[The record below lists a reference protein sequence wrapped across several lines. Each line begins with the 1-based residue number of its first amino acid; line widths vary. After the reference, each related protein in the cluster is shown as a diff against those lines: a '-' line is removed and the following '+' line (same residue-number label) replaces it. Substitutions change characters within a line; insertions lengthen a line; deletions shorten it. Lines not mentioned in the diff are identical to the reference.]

1 MPLPEPRAPRH
12 RSGHSWRSR
21 TWWNTPRLVRG
32 LTGLCLVALL
42 ATGTATGTVLGG
54 ARDGTDVIG
63 HQAAPQ
69 VVRSADLYFALNDM
83 DAQAANLLLF
93 GADPDYTAPRK
104 ETLDTYEQRRTQADN
119 DLQRVTEAVA
129 GDTAGQRAVQT
140 VIGELGQHEALV
152 ARAQL
157 LEEQAHAPAGRPSAD
172 ALAAYHQA
180 TDLLRQRLL
189 PAVDDV
195 TRANAAVVDRNYT
208 DQRDALSGG
217 WWTILVTGLL
227 ALAGLGL
234 LQRVLAVRFR
244 RLVNVPLAATTLL
257 ALAGLITALTLTS
270 RADHQ
275 LVVAKSNSFD
285 SVVALSRARA
295 VAYDLNADES
305 RYLTDPAR
313 AAAYEQSFLDKTQ
326 SFARVEG
333 AALATYDDKLAALA
347 DKHRADHGQVGFGGY
362 LGDELRNITF
372 PGEQDAAERVLTAF
386 QQYQRDDRKIREL
399 NAQGKLKEAV
409 TFDTGTTPGQ
419 SNADFD
425 VLSAAL
431 DDNQAINQ
439 RAFDGAVAA
448 TDDDLGAT
456 TAGLGAAALVAA
468 LALTALGVR
477 PRLREFA

>member
-1 MPLPEPRAPRH
+1 M
-12 RSGHSWRSR
+12 
-21 TWWNTPRLVRG
+21 RG

-42 ATGTATGTVLGG
+42 GAGTATAAVLGG

-93 GADPDYTAPRK
+93 GADPDYTALRK
-104 ETLDTYEQRRTQADN
+104 DTLDTYEQRRTQADT

-129 GDTAGQRAVQT
+129 GDAAGQRAVQT
-140 VIGELGQHEALV
+140 VIGELGQYEALV

-157 LEEQAHAPAGRPSAD
+157 LEEQAHAPVGRPSAD

-189 PAVDDV
+189 PAVDEV
-195 TRANAAVVDRNYT
+195 TKANAAVVERNYT
-208 DQRDALSGG
+208 DRRDALSGG

-227 ALAGLGL
+227 ALAALGL
-234 LQRVLAVRFR
+234 LQRLLAVRFR

-257 ALAGLITALTLTS
+257 TLAGLVTALTLTS
-270 RADHQ
+270 RVDHQ

-285 SVVALSRARA
+285 SVIALSRARA

-326 SFARVEG
+326 SFARIDG
-333 AALATYDDKLAALA
+333 AALATYNDKLAALA

-362 LGDELRNITF
+362 LGEELRNITF
-372 PGEQDAAERVLTAF
+372 PGEQEAAERVLAAF

-399 NAQGKLKEAV
+399 NVQGKLKEAV
-409 TFDTGTTPGQ
+409 TFDTGTTAGQ

-431 DDNQAINQ
+431 EDNQAINQ

-448 TDDDLGAT
+448 TDDDLDAA
-456 TAGLGAAALVAA
+456 TAGLGAAALAAA
-468 LALTALGVR
+468 LALTAAGVR

>member
-1 MPLPEPRAPRH
+1 M
-12 RSGHSWRSR
+12 
-21 TWWNTPRLVRG
+21 RG

-42 ATGTATGTVLGG
+42 AAGTAAATVLGG
-54 ARDGTDVIG
+54 ARDGTDAIG

-93 GADPDYTAPRK
+93 GADPDYAALRK
-104 ETLDTYEQRRTQADN
+104 ATLDTYEQRRAQADS

-129 GDTAGQRAVQT
+129 GDAAGQRAVQT
-140 VIGELGQHEALV
+140 VIGDLGQYEALV

-157 LEEQAHAPAGRPSAD
+157 LEDQAHAQAGRPSAD
-172 ALAAYHQA
+172 ALASYRQA

-189 PAVDDV
+189 RAVDAVTDV
-195 TRANAAVVDRNYT
+195 NAAVVEQNYT
-208 DQRDALSGG
+208 DQRDALAGG
-217 WWTILVTGLL
+217 WWMILATGLL
-227 ALAGLGL
+227 ALAALAL
-234 LQRVLAVRFR
+234 LQRLLAVRFR
-244 RLVNVPLAATTLL
+244 RLLNVPLAATTLL
-257 ALAGLITALTLTS
+257 ALAGLVTALTLTS

-285 SVVALSRARA
+285 SVIALSRARA

-326 SFARVEG
+326 SFARIDG
-333 AALATYDDKLAALA
+333 ATLATYDDELAALA
-347 DKHRADHGQVGFGGY
+347 GRHRADHGQVGFGGY

-372 PGEQDAAERVLTAF
+372 PGEQDAAERVLSAF
-386 QQYQRDDRKIREL
+386 QQYQRDDRRIREL

-425 VLSAAL
+425 ALSAAL
-431 DDNQAINQ
+431 DDNRAINQ
-439 RAFDGAVAA
+439 RAFDAAVAT
-448 TDDDLGAT
+448 TDHDLDAT
-456 TAGLGAAALVAA
+456 TAGVGAAALAVA
-468 LALTALGVR
+468 LVLTALGVR

>member
-42 ATGTATGTVLGG
+42 AAGTATGTVLGG

-93 GADPDYTAPRK
+93 GADPDYTKLRK

-129 GDTAGQRAVQT
+129 GDAAGQRAVQT
-140 VIGELGQHEALV
+140 VIGELGQYEALV

-195 TRANAAVVDRNYT
+195 TRANAAVVERNYT